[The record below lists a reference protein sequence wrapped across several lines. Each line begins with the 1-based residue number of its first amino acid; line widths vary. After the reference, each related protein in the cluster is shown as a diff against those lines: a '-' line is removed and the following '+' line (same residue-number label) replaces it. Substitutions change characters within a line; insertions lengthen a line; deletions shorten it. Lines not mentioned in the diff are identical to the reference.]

1 MTSISLQSIA
11 RRTLTACGV
20 AASVFLVSA
29 HAQSASK
36 ARKPMTLAP
45 TDYIEIQQLVSRY
58 GYALDTGAPEGTGN
72 EYAGLFTA
80 DGEFVGPGI
89 PDNTQGHD
97 KLAALARIPAG
108 RPSRRGPT
116 YVSHFLFNHLI
127 EPSAD
132 GATGIVYLLVINF
145 GGNGKPTTIS
155 MGGHYNDI
163 YVKRPDGWRFRKRE
177 FIRGKVS
184 LGTEQAVSL
193 TTMRPAPQPEKLTNG
208 SSLTAMDYIEIRK
221 LVAGYAYG
229 LDGGGDNG
237 YAYADLFAPDGRVF
251 GRTTGRENI
260 ANLARREPHGQ
271 QYTRHFLTNVVI
283 EPSNEGATGRQYLAV
298 IDIGEDGK
306 PTSIFLGGRY
316 DDVYERTSQG
326 WRFKSRALVRAE
338 PPLATAPTQTPNSA
352 GTQPGR

>member
-1 MTSISLQSIA
+1 MMSMSLHSFA
-11 RRTLTACGV
+11 RRTLVACGV
-20 AASVFLVSA
+20 AASMFLVSA

-36 ARKPMTLAP
+36 ARKPMTLTAM
-45 TDYIEIQQLVSRY
+45 DYIEIQQLVSRY

-72 EYAGLFTA
+72 EYAGLFTS

-97 KLAALARIPAG
+97 KLAALARIPPG

-132 GATGIVYLLVINF
+132 GATGTVYLLVINF
-145 GGNGKPTTIS
+145 GGNGRPTTIS
-155 MGGHYNDI
+155 MGGHYNDV
-163 YVKRPDGWRFRKRE
+163 YVKGPDGWRFRKRE
-177 FIRGKVS
+177 FVRGKVA
-184 LGTEQAVSL
+184 LETEPRVSP
-193 TTMRPAPQPEKLTNG
+193 TTIRPAPQTDKPKNG
-208 SSLTAMDYIEIRK
+208 SSLTASDYIEIRK

-229 LDGGGDNG
+229 LDGGADNG
-237 YAYADLFAPDGRVF
+237 YQYADLFAADGRVF

-260 ANLARREPHGQ
+260 ANLARREPHGP

-283 EPSNEGATGRQYLAV
+283 EPSPEGATGRQYLAV

-316 DDVYERTSQG
+316 DDVYERTPQG

-338 PPLATAPTQTPNSA
+338 PPLAPGASQTPNS